1 MASRESGQSGDQP
14 QRGEAWC
21 RGDDDLAPTG
31 LRADP
36 GNPVANALQ
45 TLLAGGL
52 QHQAFVGE
60 CQRAMPAQ
68 KQWHPE
74 VVLECANLPA
84 DGRLGDEAFVGGP
97 GETQMA
103 GCDLERGQGLE
114 GRQAGVVLH
123 ELQACQSFGM
133 IV

>member
-1 MASRESGQSGDQP
+1 M
-14 QRGEAWC
+14 
-21 RGDDDLAPTG
+21 
-31 LRADP
+31 RADP

-103 GCDLERGQGLE
+103 GCDLEGGQGLE